1 MWLAGRLASSLAVLA
16 VVSAVLFAL
25 TRLTPLS
32 PARIVLGAD
41 ATQEQVVDWERTRGL
56 DRAIPAQFATWIREL
71 PTKGFGQSYV
81 TGKSIDEELRLSGP
95 LTLELVLVAFALS
108 IGGAVILGTIAAL
121 TEDRWPDQVIRVLAM
136 TALSI
141 PGFWLAL
148 ILIRFLSVRL
158 GWFPP
163 NGITPVS
170 EGLLAHVRS
179 LVLPSIAIAVY
190 YVGALSRLMRA
201 SLIEALGQDYI
212 RTARALGLPRGTT
225 ILYAVKN
232 ALPPLV
238 SVAGMSFGYMFGWAI
253 IVELVFNIPG
263 LSRALLT
270 AITQRDYPMIQAT
283 VLVITAM
290 FILSNLAADMLQ
302 GLLDPRRR
310 RG

>member
-16 VVSAVLFAL
+16 AVSALLFVL

-41 ATQEQVVDWERTRGL
+41 ATQEQILEFERDRGL
-56 DRAIPAQFATWIREL
+56 DRSIAVQYADWFRAVPAA
-71 PTKGFGQSYV
+71 GFGKSYI
-81 TGKSIDEELRLSGP
+81 TGKSIDDELRQSLP
-95 LTLELVLVAFALS
+95 LTLEIVAASFVLVV
-108 IGGAVILGTIAAL
+108 GGAISLGTVGAL
-121 TEDRWPDQVIRVLAM
+121 TEDRWPDQLVRILAM
-136 TALSI
+136 TALSV

-148 ILIRFLSVRL
+148 ILIRIFAVRL

-163 NGITPVS
+163 NGITPLS
-170 EGLLAHVRS
+170 DGLGAHLGS
-179 LVLPSIAIAVY
+179 LLLPGLAIAVY
-190 YVGALSRLMRA
+190 YIGALSRLMRA
-201 SLIEALGQDYI
+201 SLIEVLGQDYI
-212 RTARALGLPRGTT
+212 RTARSLGLPRG
-225 ILYAVKN
+225 LVVRYALKN

-283 VLVITAM
+283 VLVITTM
-290 FILSNLAADMLQ
+290 FVLSNVAADLVQ
-302 GLLDPRRR
+302 SVLDPRRR

>member
-41 ATQEQVVDWERTRGL
+41 ATQEQVVDWERARGL
-56 DRAIPAQFATWIREL
+56 DRAIPSQFVTWVREL

-108 IGGAVILGTIAAL
+108 IGGAVVLGTIAAL

-148 ILIRFLSVRL
+148 ILIRFLSLRL

-163 NGITPVS
+163 NGITPLS
-170 EGLLAHVRS
+170 EGLLAHLRS
-179 LVLPSIAIAVY
+179 LVLPSLAIAVY

-212 RTARALGLPRGTT
+212 RTARALGLPRSTT

-290 FILSNLAADMLQ
+290 FILSNLAADLVQAM
-302 GLLDPRRR
+302 LDPRRR

>member
-1 MWLAGRLASSLAVLA
+1 
-16 VVSAVLFAL
+16 
-25 TRLTPLS
+25 
-32 PARIVLGAD
+32 VLGAD
-41 ATQEQVVDWERTRGL
+41 ATQEQIVEFERDRGL
-56 DRAIPAQFATWIREL
+56 DRSIGAQFVSWVRAL
-71 PTKGFGQSYV
+71 PTVGFGQSYV
-81 TGKSIDEELRLSGP
+81 TGKSIDEELHHSLP
-95 LTLELVLVAFALS
+95 LTLELVAASFVLAV
-108 IGGAVILGTIAAL
+108 GGAILLGTVGAL
-121 TEDRWPDQVIRVLAM
+121 TEDRWPDQLVRILAM
-136 TALSI
+136 TALSV

-148 ILIRFLSVRL
+148 MLIRMFAVRL

-163 NGITPVS
+163 NGITPTS
-170 EGLLAHVRS
+170 AGLGAHLQSLLLPGLA
-179 LVLPSIAIAVY
+179 IAIY
-190 YVGALSRLMRA
+190 YIGALSRLMRA

-212 RTARALGLPRGTT
+212 RTARSLGLPRGLV
-225 ILYAVKN
+225 IRYALKN

-290 FILSNLAADMLQ
+290 FILSNVAADLVQ
-302 GLLDPRRR
+302 SVLDPRRR

>member
-1 MWLAGRLASSLAVLA
+1 MWLAGRLASSVAVLA
-16 VVSAVLFAL
+16 IVSAMLFAL
-25 TRLTPLS
+25 TRMTPLS

-41 ATQEQVVDWERTRGL
+41 ATPRQILDFERDRGL
-56 DRAIPAQFATWIREL
+56 DRSVAAQYGAWLKALPAQ
-71 PTKGFGQSYV
+71 GFGASYV
-81 TGKSIDEELRLSGP
+81 TGKSINDELRVSLP
-95 LTLELVLVAFALS
+95 LTLELVAFSFALAVGGS
-108 IGGAVILGTIAAL
+108 ILLGVIGALN
-121 TEDRWPDQVIRVLAM
+121 EDRWPDQLVRLLAM
-136 TALSI
+136 TALSV

-148 ILIRFLSVRL
+148 ILIRIFAVQL

-163 NGITPVS
+163 NGVAPLS
-170 EGLLAHVRS
+170 EGVGAHLRS
-179 LVLPSIAIAVY
+179 LLLPGLCIAIY
-190 YVGALSRLMRA
+190 YIGALSRLMRA
-201 SLIEALGQDYI
+201 SLIETLGQDHI
-212 RTARALGLPRGTT
+212 RTARALGLRRAL
-225 ILYAVKN
+225 IVRYAVRN

-290 FILSNLAADMLQ
+290 FIVANVAADLVQ
-302 GLLDPRRR
+302 SALDPRRR

>member
-16 VVSAVLFAL
+16 VVSAVLFTL

-41 ATQEQVVDWERTRGL
+41 ATQEQVLDWETQRGL
-56 DRAIPAQFATWIREL
+56 NTTIPAQFAAWLREL
-71 PTKGFGQSYV
+71 PATGFGKSYM
-81 TGKSIDEELRLSGP
+81 TGKLIDEELRQSAP
-95 LTLELVLVAFALS
+95 LTLELVAAAFVLAMA
-108 IGGAVILGTIAAL
+108 GAVCLGTIGAL
-121 TEDRWPDQVIRVLAM
+121 FEDRWPDQLIRVLAM

-148 ILIRFLSVRL
+148 ILIRFLAVRL

-163 NGITPVS
+163 NGITPLS
-170 EGLLAHVRS
+170 DGIFPHLRS
-179 LVLPSIAIAVY
+179 LVLPSLAIAVY
-190 YVGALSRLMRA
+190 YIGALSRLMRA
-201 SLIEALGQDYI
+201 SLIEALGQDYT
-212 RTARALGLPRGTT
+212 RTARALGLPRST
-225 ILYAVKN
+225 ILVYAVTN

-290 FILSNLAADMLQ
+290 FILSNLAADLIQ
-302 GLLDPRRR
+302 STLDPRRR